1 MLDVLSPSST
11 IDPPDP
17 AKVFFKAKEVRASSR
32 VHMVRKSQ
40 DFRFLKSG
48 KTHFWEKSGKLGKG
62 QEKVR
67 IFIFEITFLNFETQL
82 ATVHINSSAIYLA
95 VT

>member
-1 MLDVLSPSST
+1 MQCQGSYGQEKSGFQVL
-11 IDPPDP
+11 
-17 AKVFFKAKEVRASSR
+17 EVRKNTLLGK
-32 VHMVRKSQ
+32 VRK
-40 DFRFLKSG
+40 
-48 KTHFWEKSGKLGKG
+48 KSGKLGKG